1 MREAALEAAA
11 LLGAIKSVE
20 SRQADWVAQRELHE
34 RLSIAQQE
42 LAGRVSKHGTLRTRA
57 GFWQITSRSSMPGR
71 VLRLLSR
78 RHLTSVYRRT
88 PNVANEMIARRE
100 LTSQGAKARRFLI
113 DAMIAHPTKECF
125 GIEGYPAQRAMYE
138 ALFRSTGLHQRQ
150 ADGSW
155 ILRPQARGNWAA
167 VWKTIDGALEEAAD
181 RRINLQEI
189 YDRLTAPPIGLKDG
203 ILPVLMITA
212 LLVRASG
219 TALYE
224 HGTLVLSIDDAIA
237 ERLAKNPGHFSVKNL
252 AAEKGARLEVVRALA
267 DTLRISSYR
276 GEPTFLQVAQA
287 LYREMRAL
295 PPFTH
300 QTTEWVGSQASAVRK
315 AFQTANEPDVLIFE
329 TLPTILGLPPFAR

>member
-1 MREAALEAAA
+1 
-11 LLGAIKSVE
+11 
-20 SRQADWVAQRELHE
+20 
-34 RLSIAQQE
+34 
-42 LAGRVSKHGTLRTRA
+42 
-57 GFWQITSRSSMPGR
+57 
-71 VLRLLSR
+71 
-78 RHLTSVYRRT
+78 
-88 PNVANEMIARRE
+88 
-100 LTSQGAKARRFLI
+100 
-113 DAMIAHPTKECF
+113 
-125 GIEGYPAQRAMYE
+125 MYE
-138 ALFRSTGLHQRQ
+138 ALFRSTGLHQGQ

-155 ILRPQARGNWAA
+155 ILRPQARGNWAS
-167 VWKTIDGALEEAAD
+167 VWKTIDDALAEAAD

-267 DTLRISSYR
+267 ESLRISSYR

-300 QTTEWVGSQASAVRK
+300 QTTEWVSSRASAVRK

-329 TLPTILGLPPFAR
+329 TLPSILDLPPFATDSDGDLELAMRFASGVSSVVLELRAAYPALLADVEKRIADATATNGSGDELRKRLHAQAATIEGRVLEPRLKSFVGATSREHSSLPSGSRTWRW